1 MMGIKANPPSY
12 FCHEASCCTSSMQ
25 WPCSSAQ
32 LLDSWSSGSL
42 SQSAS
47 ALTTASGH
55 CTTLPCCC
63 MQVFFSSRNPL
74 LRWKLPL
81 LHKLLYNN
89 GTWSYF
95 CTIITTWTFLLVP
108 FISLMFEIQP
118 VKFGPEF
125 ALAASLYLFSNF
137 VVSC

>member
-1 MMGIKANPPSY
+1 
-12 FCHEASCCTSSMQ
+12 
-25 WPCSSAQ
+25 
-32 LLDSWSSGSL
+32 
-42 SQSAS
+42 
-47 ALTTASGH
+47 
-55 CTTLPCCC
+55 
-63 MQVFFSSRNPL
+63 MQVFFSGKNPL

-125 ALAASLYLFSNF
+125 ALAATLYLLSSF
-137 VVSC
+137 VVSKHSVTTGCWVGRQLHPAA

>member
-1 MMGIKANPPSY
+1 M
-12 FCHEASCCTSSMQ
+12 
-25 WPCSSAQ
+25 
-32 LLDSWSSGSL
+32 
-42 SQSAS
+42 
-47 ALTTASGH
+47 H
-55 CTTLPCCC
+55 CVLYHHAHCLAPL
-63 MQVFFSSRNPL
+63 QVFFSGKNPL

-125 ALAASLYLFSNF
+125 ALAATLYLLSSF
-137 VVSC
+137 VVSKHSVTTGCWVGRQLHPAA

>member
-1 MMGIKANPPSY
+1 MTHAAAAAMLHVHA
-12 FCHEASCCTSSMQ
+12 
-25 WPCSSAQ
+25 
-32 LLDSWSSGSL
+32 
-42 SQSAS
+42 
-47 ALTTASGH
+47 
-55 CTTLPCCC
+55 
-63 MQVFFSSRNPL
+63 QVFFSSRNPL

-137 VVSC
+137 VVSLKSAYQAGSWSLAV